1 MQNNNM
7 NYILILM
14 NKKMKKISIT
24 LLALCLSVMSFA
36 QVGIGTNTPVAGS
49 LLELKAAD
57 KALLLTRVAN
67 TAAVTTPVN
76 GMMVYDISSNCIK
89 GYQNGAWTGCLSAC
103 ASAVTPPT
111 FGAERTP
118 CSGLVNIRDL
128 SLNNNV
134 FRGYGYPMFISEDGY
149 IFGGWN
155 QDLYGMTG
163 LGHTYTG
170 DVSTTYSYSSNNM
183 HSAYPAANILKH
195 LPNAKWKRIMGTST
209 AGTIMFGITENGKM
223 YSWGAPIGSANWP
236 ISGTINTSTN
246 RTQAETPRE
255 LVNTDGNQWKE
266 FYCSS
271 EYVYAV
277 DHTGKWWSWG
287 GRTTAVYNPISF
299 AHSPTATLSYHLAP
313 KACAALVPA
322 PKYNPNVEET
332 FVAFQGNSAVSFVY
346 IATDNKVY
354 TYGENVGTLGGALIT
369 TPQQIILPAGVTPVK
384 ILPFRMANFLILGS
398 NGLIYRVGNGQ
409 SYIPATGLTAVALNT
424 NSYTFKDF
432 IIGYDGYAIHGVPM
446 NGGDIVKLSYNWSG
460 GVGFTG
466 PSVTPIV
473 GTARFNVVKLW
484 SDEQE
489 NIILKD
495 GNTGNLYAY
504 NLFQLSPSSWVSKA
518 IGFDINGTTNADP
531 NAANLKTFGP
541 FKLINCQN

>member
-1 MQNNNM
+1 
-7 NYILILM
+7 
-14 NKKMKKISIT
+14 
-24 LLALCLSVMSFA
+24 
-36 QVGIGTNTPVAGS
+36 
-49 LLELKAAD
+49 
-57 KALLLTRVAN
+57 
-67 TAAVTTPVN
+67 
-76 GMMVYDISSNCIK
+76 MMVYDISSNCIK
-89 GYQNGAWTGCLSAC
+89 GYQNGAWTDCLSAC

-111 FGAERTP
+111 FGGERTP

-128 SLNNNV
+128 SLNNNI

-255 LVNTDGNQWKE
+255 LVNADGNQWKE

-299 AHSPTATLSYHLAP
+299 AHSPTATLSYYLVP
-313 KACAALVPA
+313 RACAALVPA

-346 IATDNKVY
+346 IATDNKV
-354 TYGENVGTLGGALIT
+354 GTFGGALIT

-424 NSYTFKDF
+424 SSYTFKDF

-446 NGGDIVKLSYNWSG
+446 NGGDMVKLNYSWSG

-466 PSVTPIV
+466 PSVTTIV

-495 GNTGNLYAY
+495 GNSGNLYAY
-504 NLFQLSPSSWVSKA
+504 NLFQHSPSSWVSKA

-531 NAANLKTFGP
+531 NAVNLRTFGP